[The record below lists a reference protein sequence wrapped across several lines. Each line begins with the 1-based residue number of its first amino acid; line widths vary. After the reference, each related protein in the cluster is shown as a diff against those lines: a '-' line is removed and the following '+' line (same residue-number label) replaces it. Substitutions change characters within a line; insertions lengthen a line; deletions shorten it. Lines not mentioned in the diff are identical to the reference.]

1 MSMTPLVTL
10 LILLA
15 TAVLMVA
22 LVAALGAVLRH
33 LKGEEAEPHGS
44 RIAGT
49 LARVTTPIPEDG
61 VGKVAFVRSGQ
72 RVSRAAKSSSREALP
87 EGAHV
92 LVVSSEDGAVVVDG
106 LSPEMKEMF
115 R

>member
-1 MSMTPLVTL
+1 MTPLVTL

-15 TAVLMVA
+15 TAVSVIA
-22 LVAALGAVLRH
+22 LVAAIGAALRR
-33 LKGEEAEPHGS
+33 LNSEEAKPQGS

-49 LARVTTPIPEDG
+49 LARVTTPIPADG
-61 VGKVAFVRSGQ
+61 VGKVTFVKSGQ
-72 RVSRAAKSSSREALP
+72 RVSRAAKSSSREALA
-87 EGAHV
+87 EGAYV
-92 LVVSSEDGAVVVDG
+92 LVVSSEGGAVVVDG

>member
-1 MSMTPLVTL
+1 MPPLLSL

-15 TAVLMVA
+15 TAALVIA
-22 LVAALGAVLRH
+22 LVAITGALLRR
-33 LKGEEAEPHGS
+33 LDGEEAAPRGA

-49 LARVTTPIPEDG
+49 LARVTTSIPEDG
-61 VGKVAFVRSGQ
+61 VGAVTFVNEGR
-72 RVSRAAKSSSREALP
+72 RVSRAAKSLCREALA

-92 LVVSSEDGAVVVDG
+92 LVVSSEGGAVVVDG
-106 LSPEMKEMF
+106 LTPEMKEMF